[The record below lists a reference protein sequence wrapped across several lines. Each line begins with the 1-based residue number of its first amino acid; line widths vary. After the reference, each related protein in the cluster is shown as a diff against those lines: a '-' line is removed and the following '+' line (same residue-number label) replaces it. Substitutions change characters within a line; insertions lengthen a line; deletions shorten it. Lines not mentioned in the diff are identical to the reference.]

1 MAGKTSCQCSPVDV
15 VVLCFGKGRVS
26 APVNTVA
33 IYPHCDNENSC
44 GILVIEYR
52 AQWPTFHTSTVV
64 VLARVMIYD
73 KQVSMYWLLPFQ
85 ISVHGTE
92 PTHIIGMKPPIV
104 LERIGTPIAFDEER
118 LSEHPK
124 LECLHPSKRVVSS
137 TTLYRGGNAD
147 GSQFD
152 KTRPLDLKPENRK
165 QKPGTCGISAYS
177 QLTEIANPS

>member
-1 MAGKTSCQCSPVDV
+1 
-15 VVLCFGKGRVS
+15 
-26 APVNTVA
+26 
-33 IYPHCDNENSC
+33 
-44 GILVIEYR
+44 
-52 AQWPTFHTSTVV
+52 
-64 VLARVMIYD
+64 
-73 KQVSMYWLLPFQ
+73 
-85 ISVHGTE
+85 
-92 PTHIIGMKPPIV
+92 MKPPIV

-124 LECLHPSKRVVSS
+124 LECLHPSKRV
-137 TTLYRGGNAD
+137 D